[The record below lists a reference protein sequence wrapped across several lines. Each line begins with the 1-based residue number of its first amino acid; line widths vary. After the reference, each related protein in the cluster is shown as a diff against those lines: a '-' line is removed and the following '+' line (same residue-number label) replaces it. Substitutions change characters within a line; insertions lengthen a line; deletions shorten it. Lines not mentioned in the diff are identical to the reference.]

1 MNQPDPNTEICV
13 VGGGLTGMMMAVALA
28 HTPYKICLLDRS
40 TGTNPPADGRTTT
53 INLASQKML
62 AALGVWDHLSNAPTP
77 IYAIHVASGM
87 TNGITNGITSGITG
101 NNARDSGARQA
112 RRRNGFDLI
121 WDTRQSANPD
131 FAEPEPMGFVVDN
144 SDLFAALKTT
154 LEGIKKTQEITHL
167 TGFSVSGMSI
177 GDGRAIIGLD
187 PDNAPITCD
196 LVIACDGANS
206 QLRRGANLRQIK
218 ESRLP
223 GHKEQTAIVA
233 LIKAERPHDNAAY
246 QRFLPDGPIA
256 LMPLDDTMLSLVWTN
271 GAGTAD
277 DLLAMSEDEFNKSCS
292 AAFGPALGSLTL
304 AGDRLKWPLAP
315 AITPQMTRPHLAL
328 AGDAAH
334 AIHPLAG
341 QGYNL
346 ALGDAA
352 VLVDAL
358 VQAHARGL
366 SAGHSSILVDY
377 AAGRRGEIAAM
388 SSLTSGLNLMLSQQ
402 SGGITSLLSM
412 GMKMLNATGLKSVF
426 VKIARGGVLT
436 KASLLDG
443 NLPR

>member
-1 MNQPDPNTEICV
+1 MNQPDPNAEICV
-13 VGGGLTGMMMAVALA
+13 VGGGLTGMMMAIALA
-28 HTPYKICLLDRS
+28 HTPYQVRLLDRS

-62 AALGVWDHLSNAPTP
+62 AALGVWDHLRNAPTP
-77 IYAIHVASGM
+77 IYAIHVASGIASG
-87 TNGITNGITSGITG
+87 TASGIAS
-101 NNARDSGARQA
+101 NNVREGRTLQA

-121 WDTRQSANPD
+121 WDTRKSANSD

-154 LEGIKKTQEITHL
+154 LEGIKKPRNITHL
-167 TGFSVSGMSI
+167 TGISVSGMST
-177 GDGRAIIGLD
+177 GDGRAIVSLG
-187 PDNAPITCD
+187 PDHAPIACD

-206 QLRRGANLRQIK
+206 QLRRGANLRQIT

-233 LIKAERPHDNAAY
+233 LINAERPHNNAAY

-256 LMPLDDTMLSLVWTN
+256 LMPLDGTMLSLVWTN
-271 GAGTAD
+271 GAGAAD

-292 AAFGPALGSLTL
+292 AAFGNALGSLTL

-315 AITPQMTRPHLAL
+315 AITPQMTRPHLVL
-328 AGDAAH
+328 AGDSAH

-358 VQAHARGL
+358 AQAHARGL

-402 SGGITSLLSM
+402 SGGVTSLLSM

-443 NLPR
+443 NLPKY